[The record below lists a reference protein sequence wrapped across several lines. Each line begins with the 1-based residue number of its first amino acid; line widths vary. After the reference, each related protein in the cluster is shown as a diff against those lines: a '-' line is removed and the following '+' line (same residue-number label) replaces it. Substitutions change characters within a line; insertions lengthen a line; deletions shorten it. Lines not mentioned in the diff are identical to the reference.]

1 MKKRNVWIGILGVG
15 TVIYIVLQILT
26 TIPIIGYIGAVALA
40 ALGFKAVV
48 EVLEYKEQQK
58 ALLESEA
65 ERLQLE
71 AKKSD
76 EYDRCMNEI
85 EEIVYDYP
93 YLRPYRDRILRQ
105 FDDFNSKEK
114 GLRKI
119 IDYNNN
125 NSEVF
130 ITSKS
135 NAVREYLLR
144 NLKRFTKCMLAYSVT
159 HKKTEESTNVKALDD
174 ILDASQEL
182 IDWYDKLII
191 EVARMHDN
199 FNEDD
204 ADLQSLVDN
213 LKQLR
218 LANEAEED
226 DDDDPFN

>member
-1 MKKRNVWIGILGVG
+1 MKKNVWIGILGVG
-15 TVIYIVLQILT
+15 TVIYVLLQILT
-26 TIPIIGYIGAVALA
+26 SIPLIGYIGSVVLA

-76 EYDRCMNEI
+76 EYDRCINEI

-105 FDDFNSKEK
+105 FEDFNSKEK

-125 NSEVF
+125 NSEAF

-135 NAVREYLLR
+135 NSVREYLLR
-144 NLKRFTKCMLAYSVT
+144 NLKRFTKCLLAYSVT
-159 HKKTEESTNVKALDD
+159 HKKNEETTNIKALDD

>member
-1 MKKRNVWIGILGVG
+1 MKKNIWIGILAVG
-15 TVIYIVLQILT
+15 TVIYILLQILT
-26 TIPIIGYIGAVALA
+26 SIPLIGYIGAVLLA
-40 ALGFKAVV
+40 GLGFKAVV
-48 EVLEYKEQQK
+48 EYLGYKEQQK

-71 AKKSD
+71 AKKSS
-76 EYDRCMNEI
+76 EYDRCIKEV

-93 YLRPYRDRILRQ
+93 NLRPYRDSIIKQ

-125 NSEVF
+125 NSEAF

-135 NAVREYLLR
+135 NAVREYLVR
-144 NLKRFTKCMLAYSVT
+144 NLKRFVKCMLAYSVT
-159 HKKTEESTNVKALDD
+159 SKKTEEVTSIKPLDD

-218 LANEAEED
+218 LANESEGD
-226 DDDDPFN
+226 LDDDPFN